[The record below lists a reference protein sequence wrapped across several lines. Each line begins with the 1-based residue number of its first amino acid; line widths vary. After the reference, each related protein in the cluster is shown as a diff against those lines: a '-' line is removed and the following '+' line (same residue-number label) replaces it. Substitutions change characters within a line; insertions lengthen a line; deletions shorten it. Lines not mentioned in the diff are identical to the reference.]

1 MYTHIN
7 TTMYPVGSNYV
18 THSLPAHRP
27 KTVPLLL
34 VQILQT
40 VILETWDASAYTLKL
55 VNVLL
60 QEHEYT
66 LGIPCMSIDA
76 LSTVCRSILSMCSQT
91 CCSKHCVHVYYSCT
105 ECHQLQ
111 MVDNTDTSKKVKMQK
126 FSGVAILGQPG

>member
-40 VILETWDASAYTLKL
+40 VILETWDASAYCGHTQTSERTALD
-55 VNVLL
+55 
-60 QEHEYT
+60 EYT
-66 LGIPCMSIDA
+66 LGTPCMS
-76 LSTVCRSILSMCSQT
+76 MM
-91 CCSKHCVHVYYSCT
+91 HY
-105 ECHQLQ
+105 LQ
-111 MVDNTDTSKKVKMQK
+111 YAD
-126 FSGVAILGQPG
+126 LY